1 MPRHFKVH
9 ELLDRAELDQLEEF
23 AREPGRTV
31 DKCHEWLLAKGYTI
45 GRTAVMAWKRDFLQR
60 DVFKAASE
68 VSRATLEAAREGGTA
83 TIADAAGLQIG
94 QMIFEAMLRGQES
107 DNFDPKDLLLLS
119 AGLKNVITGSRHL
132 EKLKAETRQQQERAV
147 AEAQKVANAGGSNDA
162 VVSKVREI
170 LGIA

>member
-9 ELLDRAELDQLEEF
+9 ELLDRSELDQLEEF

-31 DKCHEWLLAKGYTI
+31 DECHEWLLARGYQI
-45 GRTAVMAWKRDFLQR
+45 SRTAVGTWKGAFQVQDQFR
-60 DVFKAASE
+60 AGNE
-68 VSRATLEAAREGGTA
+68 VARTLLEAAKEQGVA
-83 TIADAAGLQIG
+83 NVADAASLQIG
-94 QMIFEAMLRGQES
+94 QMLFEAMVKGQETGQV
-107 DNFDPKDLLLLS
+107 DTKDLVNLS

-132 EKLKAETRQQQERAV
+132 EKLKAEVRERQQLAV
-147 AEAQKVANAGGSNDA
+147 AEAEKVAKAGGSNEA